1 MDNGDPNP
9 ITQLLAAANGGDESA
24 RQRLWSAIYDEL
36 RGLARK
42 MTAGEAHGRTLQP
55 TALVHE
61 AFFRLFG
68 RNGQDW
74 SSRRHFFGAAARA
87 MRQIRIDDARKRKR
101 LKRGGDRVREGLGAV
116 QGLFDHDPIETLAVS
131 EALDKL
137 ESEDPRQAEVVM
149 MRYFA
154 GLTEEE
160 TAGALGVSRRTVQ
173 NDWRL
178 ARAWLHRELSKGD
191 THWELDEK

>member
-1 MDNGDPNP
+1 M
-9 ITQLLAAANGGDESA
+9 LRVGG
-24 RQRLWSAIYDEL
+24 
-36 RGLARK
+36 RG
-42 MTAGEAHGRTLQP
+42 GGGW
-55 TALVHE
+55 
-61 AFFRLFG
+61 F
-68 RNGQDW
+68 
-74 SSRRHFFGAAARA
+74 SRRHVCGAAARGRRQ
-87 MRQIRIDDARKRKR
+87 MRVDDVRKRKR
-101 LKRGGDRVREGLGAV
+101 LKRGGDRDREGLGAA
-116 QGLFDHDPIETLAVS
+116 QALFDHDPIETLAVS

-191 THWELDEK
+191 TDVRLA